1 MVATAVT
8 HRPVGQQVN
17 MHLYLQILNSFWMLS
32 EAESATR
39 QSAVAELLAELSTS
53 EERAPVLVRM
63 LEYAR
68 T

>member
-1 MVATAVT
+1 
-8 HRPVGQQVN
+8 